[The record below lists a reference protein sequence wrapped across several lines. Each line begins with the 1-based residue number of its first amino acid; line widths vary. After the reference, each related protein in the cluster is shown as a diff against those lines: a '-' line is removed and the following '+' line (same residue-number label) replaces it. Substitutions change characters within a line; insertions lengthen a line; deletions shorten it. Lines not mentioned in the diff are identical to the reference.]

1 MNRTML
7 TATNTMSQLQKK
19 LDVIGHNLANID
31 TNGFK
36 RREAT
41 FTELMYQQFD
51 NQPDAAREI
60 GRLTPNGVRQ
70 GVGSKIAH
78 TELVLTQGSLKGT
91 DRSLDIAFTKPN
103 QFLKVLVQENDVSSV
118 QYTRDGSLH
127 VTPVGENEVMLV
139 NGQGYPVL
147 DENENIIVMA
157 EGSKD
162 LQFSQE
168 GQLTN
173 TLFNGQQ
180 QRFNL
185 GVIEVNKPQF
195 FEQKGENTIG
205 LPNDLDVNEAVVMTD
220 LTGEL
225 RNNVSIKQFSL
236 EKSNVEMAKEMS
248 ELVNVQRSYQFQ
260 ARSVTI
266 ADQMMGLVNG
276 IR

>member
-1 MNRTML
+1 MN
-7 TATNTMSQLQKK
+7 QLQKK

-103 QFLKVLVQENDVSSV
+103 QFLKVLVQENDISSV

-139 NGQGYPVL
+139 NSQGYPVL
-147 DENENIIVMA
+147 DENENIIVMT

-162 LQFSQE
+162 LQFSQQ
-168 GQLTN
+168 GVLT
-173 TLFNGQQ
+173 TTQFNGQQ
-180 QRFNL
+180 ERFNL
-185 GVIEVNKPQF
+185 GIIEVNKPQF
-195 FEQKGENTIG
+195 FEQKGENIIG
-205 LPNDLDVNEAVVMTD
+205 LPKNIDDLDVNEAVVMTD

-236 EKSNVEMAKEMS
+236 EKSNVDMSKEMS